1 MRNFDDFTQV
11 AVDYTDDGFLK
22 LKIKYYVAEEV
33 KGSKWLA
40 SVTPD
45 KYNGWYVLSKHLTK
59 SRSMPG
65 MGPGPN
71 LSNPDVRFNP
81 CGLSWETDFGTSQL
95 YLLKQTLH
103 TLIFLPAPL
112 LDDVV
117 LDVDASVAVEPDTIF
132 FATVCLV
139 LSKTSDRRRGRCCC
153 LRLCTPSVLAQHC
166 FALFY
171 LDFFLKNIAR
181 IQLVTAKELLPLSKL
196 TTTCCVA
203 CSGMLPIPRKESSF
217 QTPSKRFPF

>member
-171 LDFFLKNIAR
+171 LDFFKKI
-181 IQLVTAKELLPLSKL
+181 LPESNWLQQRS
-196 TTTCCVA
+196 CCH
-203 CSGMLPIPRKESSF
+203 CRS
-217 QTPSKRFPF
+217 